1 MGHVKFESNVY
12 IEEKDY
18 LNNFEKIGYTVLQ
31 SKNGCVRFF
40 GNRTY
45 DSDIIYCVVKKAG
58 DEQFGNVTDYML
70 KLVDLGTSL
79 KSKGGVFEMPSNN
92 EGRLETLHWSY
103 LFRVYLYRVIIIL
116 L

>member
-31 SKNGCVRFF
+31 SKNGCVRLF

-58 DEQFGNVTDYML
+58 DEQFGNVTDYMF
-70 KLVDLGTSL
+70 KLVD
-79 KSKGGVFEMPSNN
+79 
-92 EGRLETLHWSY
+92 
-103 LFRVYLYRVIIIL
+103 FRNLSQIKRGCI
-116 L
+116 